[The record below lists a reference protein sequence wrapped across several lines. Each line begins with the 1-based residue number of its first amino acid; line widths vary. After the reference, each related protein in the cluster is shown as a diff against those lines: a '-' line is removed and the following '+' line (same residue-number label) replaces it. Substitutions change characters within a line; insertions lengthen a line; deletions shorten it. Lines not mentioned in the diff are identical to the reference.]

1 MEEEPVKTSNALAP
15 LLEGFFVQ
23 RLMAQRKVSPHTLA
37 SYRDTFRLLLKFA
50 ETHLHRRASEL
61 ALDDLAAPFVATFL
75 DHLESTR
82 SNAARSR
89 NQRLAAIRSFFRYA
103 AVEAPQHSA
112 LIQRVLAIPSKRHT
126 RPLIDFLNR
135 EEIEALL
142 AQPDR
147 GTWIGRRDHALL
159 LLAVQT
165 GLRLSEMTGLKQQDV
180 ALGAGAHVRC
190 EGKGR
195 KERAT
200 PLTKSAAAVLKA
212 WINEE
217 GVNAN
222 ARLFPSA
229 RCTVLSADAV
239 QHLVRKYVAAA
250 RRSCPSLDRKRITPH
265 VMRHTAAMELLQA
278 GVDRS
283 LIAIWL
289 GHESVETT
297 QIYLAA
303 DLAMKEKILSRTRP
317 IEAPARRYR
326 PDDRLLAFLQAL

>member
-1 MEEEPVKTSNALAP
+1 
-15 LLEGFFVQ
+15 
-23 RLMAQRKVSPHTLA
+23 
-37 SYRDTFRLLLKFA
+37 
-50 ETHLHRRASEL
+50 
-61 ALDDLAAPFVATFL
+61 L

-126 RPLIDFLNR
+126 RPLIDFLDR
-135 EEIEALL
+135 AEIEALL

-147 GTWIGRRDHALL
+147 STWIGRRDHTLL
-159 LLAVQT
+159 LLAAQT
-165 GLRLSEMTGLKQQDV
+165 GLRLSEITGLKQQDV
-180 ALGAGAHVRC
+180 VMGSGAHVRC

-200 PLTKSAAAVLKA
+200 PLTKTTTAVLKA
-212 WINEE
+212 WIDEH
-217 GVNAN
+217 GTDAD
-222 ARLFPSA
+222 ARLFPSV
-229 RCTVLSADAV
+229 RGSPLSADAV
-239 QHLVRKYVAAA
+239 QHLVRKCVAAA
-250 RRSCPSLDRKRITPH
+250 RGTCPSLARKRVTPH
-265 VMRHTAAMELLQA
+265 VLRHTAAMELLQA

-303 DLAMKEKILSRTRP
+303 DLAMKEEILSRTRP
-317 IEAPARRYR
+317 IAAASTRYR
-326 PDDRLLAFLQAL
+326 PNDRLLAFLQGL